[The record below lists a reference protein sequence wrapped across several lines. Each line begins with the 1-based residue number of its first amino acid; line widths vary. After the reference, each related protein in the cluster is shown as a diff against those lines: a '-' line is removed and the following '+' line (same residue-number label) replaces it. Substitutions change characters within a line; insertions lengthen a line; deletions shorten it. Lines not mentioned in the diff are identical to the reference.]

1 MNAFNIDNLKNK
13 KAEDVPKAIRT
24 IEYRLRTPGTYDG
37 RITEEEAISDY
48 NELIEALSTI
58 MDLTEEEINTFTE
71 QIKEK
76 IALVPQDLPEPGL
89 GVIRMHTPTEEEIQR
104 DNAIRFSI
112 RQRETERLRLYEEA
126 KERYNK
132 LSVFEKL
139 VLNLKSKDPKSIK
152 FENMRDEE
160 IKKLYK

>member
-58 MDLTEEEINTFTE
+58 MDLTEEEINTK